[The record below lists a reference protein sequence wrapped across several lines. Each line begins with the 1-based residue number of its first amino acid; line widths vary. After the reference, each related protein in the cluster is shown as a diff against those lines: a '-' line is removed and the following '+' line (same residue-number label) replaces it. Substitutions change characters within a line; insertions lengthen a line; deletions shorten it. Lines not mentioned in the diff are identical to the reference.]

1 MKRIMLIL
9 FCVAAVDL
17 QAQEYELG
25 VKGGVNYAQSVIL
38 NVVSLDGVDVA
49 DVESQKGSALVFG
62 GFARATFGRWIVQ
75 PEILFSENQSLVT
88 LADANVNEMDLSDLF
103 SMSVDKCDVP
113 ILLGY
118 QAFGS
123 VKLMAGPVFTTVRST
138 MSDPLFSLKDM
149 TVGYQTGIN
158 FDINKLTFDAR
169 YEGNLSKFK
178 EYVETEKGM
187 LEVDTRKS
195 LFQFT
200 VGYTLFD

>member
-1 MKRIMLIL
+1 MKRILLALLSLTAME
-9 FCVAAVDL
+9 L
-17 QAQEYELG
+17 QAQEFKLG

-38 NVVSLDGVDVA
+38 DVVSLDGVDVA

-62 GFARATFGRWIVQ
+62 GFARATFGKWIFQ
-75 PEILFSENQSLVT
+75 PEVLFSENQSLVT
-88 LADANVNEMDLSDLF
+88 LADANVQEMDLSDLF

-113 ILLGY
+113 LLIGY
-118 QAFGS
+118 QPFGS
-123 VKLMAGPVFTTVRST
+123 FKFMGGPVLTTVRST
-138 MSDPLFSLKDM
+138 MSEPLFSFKDM
-149 TVGYQTGIN
+149 TLGYQAGIN
-158 FDINKLTFDAR
+158 FDVNKLTFDAR

-178 EYVETEKGM
+178 EYVETENGI